1 MANTVTDLINTID
14 ITFPVAGQDN
24 DSQGFRNN
32 FNIIRSSLLATE
44 GQINDIENMS
54 NVQYIKKDLDN
65 EITIYYNINEI
76 NYKSKNIDGSSN
88 ETYIE
93 IDNEDIDVNEYLI
106 DLKLEYKDLKTKAI
120 YDICRNKYIFIIY

>member
-44 GQINDIENMS
+44 GQINDIEN
-54 NVQYIKKDLDN
+54 
-65 EITIYYNINEI
+65 INEYGCGI
-76 NYKSKNIDGSSN
+76 Y
-88 ETYIE
+88 TF
-93 IDNEDIDVNEYLI
+93 
-106 DLKLEYKDLKTKAI
+106 TKE
-120 YDICRNKYIFIIY
+120 